1 MASISQ
7 VSNVRDLRLD
17 FFRGLALLII
27 FVAHVPNNWLAP
39 YRPGC
44 FGFSDSADIF
54 VFVSGWAA
62 AYAYGRAF
70 AKAGF
75 IPGCAR
81 VARRCAQLYAGH
93 LGLFFSV
100 AALCVAGNR
109 LLETGVDYINLLN
122 LNYFF
127 EHPQDALLGLFTLTY
142 VPNYFDILPMYLV
155 CLALL
160 APFILFSRL
169 HPMLAAA
176 VSIALY
182 LSVPLFGLNLP
193 AEIAFDRPWF
203 FNPFAWQFLFYTG
216 FFIGA
221 GWLKTSAS
229 RASLAIL
236 SGVFVVLSIPFS
248 HYPTYSR
255 IPWMRDFVVRLE
267 PFISKTDLGVFR
279 WLHFLCL
286 AYLAGVLLRGRE
298 RILESAFAAPLI
310 KTGQQPLPVF
320 LTGMFLSYLAGMVL
334 DVSGRDWVS
343 TILTNVCGIC
353 ALVAVG
359 YLSAW
364 FKSQPWRVT
373 IGVT

>member
-7 VSNVRDLRLD
+7 VSKPRDLRLD

-62 AYAYGRAF
+62 AYAYGGAF

-75 IPGCAR
+75 IAGCAR
-81 VARRCAQLYAGH
+81 VLRRCAQLYAGH

-109 LLETGVDYINLLN
+109 FLETGVDYINLLN
-122 LNYFF
+122 LSYFF
-127 EHPQDALLGLFTLTY
+127 DHAEDALVWLFTLTY

-155 CLALL
+155 CLAMLP
-160 APFILFSRL
+160 PFILLSRL
-169 HPMLAAA
+169 HPVPVAL

-182 LSVPLFGLNLP
+182 SSVYLFGLNLP
-193 AEIAFDRPWF
+193 AEIAFERPWF

-221 GWLKTSAS
+221 GWLKTPPSSVWLAVLSA
-229 RASLAIL
+229 
-236 SGVFVVLSIPFS
+236 VFIVMSIPFG

-255 IPWMRDFVVRLE
+255 VAWMEDFVAHADPL
-267 PFISKTDLGVFR
+267 ISKTNLGILR
-279 WLHFLCL
+279 LLHFLCL
-286 AYLAGVLLRGRE
+286 AYLAGFFLRGKE
-298 RILESAFAAPLI
+298 RMLESSFASPLI

-320 LTGMFLSYLAGMVL
+320 LTGMFLSYLTGMVL
-334 DVSGRDWVS
+334 DVLGRDWLS
-343 TILTNVCGIC
+343 TSLTNAGGIL
-353 ALVAVG
+353 ALVAVA

-364 FKSQPWRVT
+364 FKSQPWRVR
-373 IGVT
+373 IGLT